1 MCVCVLVVKFL
12 YRPEGSVVQCILLL
26 FSPITSTLK
35 RMFLYNLNHTGE
47 RETHSQNRE
56 RDLLTSGMWEF
67 IHSCVGCTL
76 SHIISPRLT
85 ICEDEQAGKVS
96 E

>member
-1 MCVCVLVVKFL
+1 MCVCICLCVLVVKFL

-47 RETHSQNRE
+47 RETLRIDRE
-56 RDLLTSGMWEF
+56 RDRE
-67 IHSCVGCTL
+67 
-76 SHIISPRLT
+76 
-85 ICEDEQAGKVS
+85 IC
-96 E
+96 